1 MSKLLLLPEYALVS
15 EEVRN
20 HAIILECFV
29 LSGLSEKSETYIIS
43 TENLDCLNIH
53 IIYIFNVETN
63 LVNLSSVKNMFLTG
77 KSWIATKES
86 GGGFCISLEKDLVFS
101 QVWGSLQC
109 NKKAFIHMLKEKS
122 LNKVMGR

>member
-1 MSKLLLLPEYALVS
+1 MSSMSKLLLLPEYALVS

-77 KSWIATKES
+77 KS
-86 GGGFCISLEKDLVFS
+86 
-101 QVWGSLQC
+101 
-109 NKKAFIHMLKEKS
+109 
-122 LNKVMGR
+122 